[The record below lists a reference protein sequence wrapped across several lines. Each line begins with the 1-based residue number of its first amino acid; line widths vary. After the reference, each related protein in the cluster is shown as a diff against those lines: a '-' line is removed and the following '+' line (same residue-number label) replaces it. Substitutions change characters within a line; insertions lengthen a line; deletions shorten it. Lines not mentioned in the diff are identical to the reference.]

1 MLRHRPPS
9 PDAVADAKRIMTVSS
24 AFDCHGHSGDEIFD
38 AIVLGAGITGLVS
51 ASILHDLGCRNIAVI
66 DEFENI
72 GGNHIDRSINGYT
85 FDIGSLIFQDDSPLL
100 KYFPELL
107 EHYVPIKPTWGKL
120 TPQAFVTS
128 YPLSIR
134 DDIVRAGPWGIFR
147 IVLSAAFSRVARRR
161 IGNAREFAR
170 YWIGDYLLRRS
181 GLESYM
187 KRFFGVPADWVD
199 LEFAEKRML
208 WIKEHASPRVLL
220 RYVRRHRAPGPT
232 NRQLAR
238 PREGFNALYEV
249 AARTLRQRGS
259 VFHLGERIESIT
271 RRGTQFDVR
280 TGGRRLTAQRLIS
293 TIPIARTLALCGVR
307 EDPGL
312 ASVTLISLYFS
323 FDGNRGFDCS
333 ILYNF
338 AHDGAWKRLTMYS
351 DFYGRVE
358 GREYFGVEV
367 IAGHANDSVAIA
379 EQDFRAHVAKNG
391 LFAGDLV
398 CEGSQVVPCAYPIYT
413 GQAHQ
418 RVSRALAQL
427 ADFGIESFGRQGG
440 FDYQPTARVSTLNAA
455 AHLMPT
461 RTSDA

>member
-1 MLRHRPPS
+1 
-9 PDAVADAKRIMTVSS
+9 MTDSS
-24 AFDCHGHSGDEIFD
+24 NLDGDTRSEDEIFD
-38 AIVLGAGITGLVS
+38 AIILGAGITGIVS
-51 ASILHDLGCRNIAVI
+51 ASILHDLGCRKVAVI
-66 DEFENI
+66 DEFRNL

-107 EHYVPIKPTWGKL
+107 EHYIPIKPTWGKL
-120 TPQAFVTS
+120 TPQAVVTS

-134 DDIVRAGPWGIFR
+134 DDVVRAGPWGIVR
-147 IVLSAAFSRVARRR
+147 IALSAAFSRLARRK

-187 KRFFGVPADWVD
+187 KRFFGVPADRVD

-208 WIKEHASPRVLL
+208 WIKEHATPRVLL
-220 RYVRRHRAPGPT
+220 RYVRRHRSPGPT

-249 AARTLRQRGS
+249 AARTLRRRGS
-259 VFHLGERIESIT
+259 AFHMGQRIVSIT
-271 RRGTQFDVR
+271 RRGTRFDVR
-280 TGGRRLTAQRLIS
+280 TESGRFTANRLIS
-293 TIPIARTLALCGVR
+293 TIPIARALALCGIR

-323 FDGNRGFDCS
+323 FSGTRGFDCS
-333 ILYNF
+333 VLYNF

-351 DFYGRVE
+351 DFYGRVD

-367 IAGHANDSVAIA
+367 IAGHAGDSVTIA
-379 EQDFRAHVAKNG
+379 EQDFRTHVAKNG

-398 CEGSQVVPCAYPIYT
+398 CEGSQMVPCAYPVYT
-413 GQAHQ
+413 GQAHR
-418 RVSRALAQL
+418 RVSRALSQL
-427 ADFGIESFGRQGG
+427 SDFGIESFGRQGG

-455 AHLMPT
+455 AHLMPAG
-461 RTSDA
+461 TSDA

>member
-1 MLRHRPPS
+1 M
-9 PDAVADAKRIMTVSS
+9 AESS
-24 AFDCHGHSGDEIFD
+24 DFDSRGQSEDECFD
-38 AIVLGAGITGLVS
+38 AIILGAGITGLVS
-51 ASILHDLGCRNIAVI
+51 ASILHDLGCRRVAVI
-66 DEFENI
+66 DEFQNL
-72 GGNHIDRSINGYT
+72 GGNHIDRSINEYT
-85 FDIGSLIFQDDSPLL
+85 FDIGSLVFQDDSPLL

-134 DDIVRAGPWGIFR
+134 DDIVRAGPWGIVR
-147 IVLSAAFSRVARRR
+147 IVLSAALSRLARRK

-259 VFHLGERIESIT
+259 DFHLGQRIVSIT

-280 TGGRRLTAQRLIS
+280 TESGRFTANRLIS
-293 TIPIARTLALCGVR
+293 TIPIPRALSLCGIQ

-312 ASVTLISLYFS
+312 ESVTLISLYFS
-323 FDGNRGFDCS
+323 FSGTRGFDCS

-367 IAGHANDSVAIA
+367 IAGHAGDSVTIA

-391 LFAGDLV
+391 LFTGDLV
-398 CEGSQVVPCAYPIYT
+398 CEGSQMVPCAYPIYT

-418 RVSRALAQL
+418 RVARARAQL
-427 ADFGIESFGRQGG
+427 SDLGIESFGRQGG

-461 RTSDA
+461 GTSDA

>member
-1 MLRHRPPS
+1 MTDPS
-9 PDAVADAKRIMTVSS
+9 DPGAPLDADDDVFDAV
-24 AFDCHGHSGDEIFD
+24 
-38 AIVLGAGITGLVS
+38 VLGAGITGLVS
-51 ASILHDLGCRNIAVI
+51 AAILHDLGCRRIAVI
-66 DEFENI
+66 DEFGNL
-72 GGNHIDRSINGYT
+72 GGNHIDRAINGYT

-100 KYFPELL
+100 DYFPELL
-107 EHYVPIKPTWGKL
+107 EHYVPIMPTWGKL

-128 YPLSIR
+128 YPLSIK
-134 DDIVRAGPWGIFR
+134 DDILRAGAWGIVR
-147 IVLSAAFSRVARRR
+147 IGLSVVFSRLLRRR

-170 YWIGDYLLRRS
+170 YWIGDYLLQRS

-208 WIKEHASPRVLL
+208 WIKEHAHPRVLL
-220 RYVRRHRAPGPT
+220 RYVRRHHATVPT

-238 PREGFNALYEV
+238 PREGYNALYGV
-249 AARTLRQRGS
+249 AARTLRQRGT
-259 VFHLGERIESIT
+259 VFHLGQQIGSIT
-271 RRGTQFDVR
+271 KRGTKFEVL
-280 TGGRRLTAQRLIS
+280 TGKTRITANRLIS
-293 TIPIARTLALCGVR
+293 TIPITRALELCGIR
-307 EDPGL
+307 EDPHL

-323 FDGNRGFDCS
+323 FSGNRGFDCS

-351 DFYGRVE
+351 DFYGRVD

-367 IAGHANDSVAIA
+367 IAAHAGNCVTTA

-391 LFAGDLV
+391 LFIGDLV

-413 GQAHQ
+413 EQAHE
-418 RVSRALAQL
+418 RVSRARALL
-427 ADFGIESFGRQGG
+427 RDFGIESFGRQGG

-461 RTSDA
+461 ANTET